1 MFSKRPPNGGKPKLE
16 SRIRQIA
23 ESAPSVPR
31 PPTPAVAPRA
41 ARTPMFRS
49 AVLLF
54 ASGERLEV
62 VVKNMSRTGA
72 RVEFYLRTELPR
84 EVTLIEASMNLR
96 KAARVV

>member
-1 MFSKRPPNGGKPKLE
+1 
-16 SRIRQIA
+16 
-23 ESAPSVPR
+23 
-31 PPTPAVAPRA
+31 
-41 ARTPMFRS
+41 MFRS